1 MQADRPPTTYTCQKK
16 QNNHLQ
22 EVEAVRQLLVAH
34 GQDAGGHIGVAA
46 NELGGCGRHKGE
58 WGLGLMKEELKIDP
72 TAALDSPAAPVA
84 HRDSQGTAFCSHRR
98 SWQCLPPGPAAAGRC
113 R

>member
-16 QNNHLQ
+16 QNKHLQ

-34 GQDAGGHIGVAA
+34 GQDAGCHIGVTA
-46 NELGGCGRHKGE
+46 NELGGCGAAQGGDGGCGVGE
-58 WGLGLMKEELKIDP
+58 VGAMMS
-72 TAALDSPAAPVA
+72 ALVPPAAPLA
-84 HRDSQGTAFCSHRR
+84 HSDCQGIAFCSHLR
-98 SWQCLPPGPAAAGRC
+98 SWQYLPPGPAAAGRC